1 MALKPPSRPLLPVI
15 GFTLPLG
22 WIDWQPRIDGI
33 HRKWLLWR
41 KKQKP
46 NKTNREQ
53 GGPSWLQS
61 PRIPCL
67 ELARSLRTKRRF
79 IFSAVPLQL
88 IDGATQEDPP
98 ECGTVPS
105 NWSSMISPELLFSRR
120 RRSGIIRDPKGLFPR
135 RLLCL
140 DEVWA
145 QTCKSFL
152 FFPPLPDYHLNIYL
166 HLSPLRRDAS
176 PLSTRSFFTH
186 LTVESPASRSRT
198 MDRVFITLS

>member
-88 IDGATQEDPP
+88 IDGATHEDPP

-105 NWSSMISPELLFSRR
+105 NWSSVINPELLFSRR
-120 RRSGIIRDPKGLFPR
+120 RRRGIIRDPKGLFPR

-152 FFPPLPDYHLNIYL
+152 FFLLSLIIIWTFICTCHHSEEMH
-166 HLSPLRRDAS
+166 HLSPHAVSSPTWRWSPRLRGRARWTAFS
-176 PLSTRSFFTH
+176 
-186 LTVESPASRSRT
+186 
-198 MDRVFITLS
+198 